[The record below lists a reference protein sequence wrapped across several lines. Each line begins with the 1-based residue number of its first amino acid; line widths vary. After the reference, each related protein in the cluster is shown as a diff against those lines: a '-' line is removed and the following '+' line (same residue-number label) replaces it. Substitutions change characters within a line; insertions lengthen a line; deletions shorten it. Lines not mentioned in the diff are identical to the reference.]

1 MPKISIIIPVYNTG
15 IKIEK
20 CLSSI
25 INQTRKID
33 IEVLIIND
41 GSTDNSENIIKQYIE
56 KYNEYCLNIKYF
68 SKENEGIAK
77 TRNFGIEKAISKYI
91 MFLDSD
97 DYLETNAFEILE
109 KYIDKNIDLIKFKLE
124 RVNEKDEILEKVSGP
139 VFEVSNGQDAFN
151 RLYCEDVL
159 LDSPCVYLIRK
170 ELFTKNNFKFERTYH
185 EDFGLIPFIILSA
198 QTVISIPEYL
208 YKYVQAPNSITRTE
222 DYNKTIKKMED
233 VLFHYDNMLNMIKK
247 LQLEE
252 VTKENIKIYYTNAII
267 LKLNELNKNSQKLYI
282 RMIKQRKMYKN
293 IKPRDLKQLVKRLL
307 LKYNIRLYLK
317 IHNNGRK

>member
-1 MPKISIIIPVYNTG
+1 MPKISIIIPVYDTG

-25 INQTRKID
+25 INQTKKTD
-33 IEVLIIND
+33 IEILIIND
-41 GSTDNSENIIKQYIE
+41 GSTDNSEEIIKQYIE
-56 KYNEYCLNIKYF
+56 KNNKSNNIKYF
-68 SKENEGIAK
+68 SKGNEGIAK

-97 DYLETNAFEILE
+97 DYLETNAFEVLE

-159 LDSPCVYLIRK
+159 LDSPCVYLIKRAI
-170 ELFTKNNFKFERTYH
+170 FTENNLKFERTYH

-233 VLFHYDNMLNMIKK
+233 VLFHYDNMLKMLEK
-247 LQLEE
+247 LNLENE
-252 VTKENIKIYYTNAII
+252 TKENVKIYYTNAII

>member
-15 IKIEK
+15 IKLEK
-20 CLSSI
+20 CLNSI
-25 INQTRKID
+25 INQTKKTD
-33 IEVLIIND
+33 IEILIIND
-41 GSTDNSENIIKQYIE
+41 GSTDNSEEIIKQYIE
-56 KYNEYCLNIKYF
+56 KNNKSNNIKYF
-68 SKENEGIAK
+68 SKGNEGIAK

-97 DYLETNAFEILE
+97 DYLETNAFEVLE

-151 RLYCEDVL
+151 RLYCKDVL

-233 VLFHYDNMLNMIKK
+233 VLFHYDNMLNMVEK

>member
-1 MPKISIIIPVYNTG
+1 MTKVSVIVPVYNAE
-15 IKIEK
+15 KYIEK
-20 CLSSI
+20 CLDSI
-25 INQTRKID
+25 VHQTENEKI
-33 IEVLIIND
+33 EIIIVND
-41 GSTDNSENIIKQYIE
+41 GSSDNSEKIIKKYIE
-56 KYNEYCLNIKYF
+56 NNLLKNKIKYF
-68 SKENEGIAK
+68 SKENEGVAK

-97 DYLETNAFEILE
+97 DYLETNAFEVLE

-151 RLYCEDVL
+151 RLYCKDVL

-233 VLFHYDNMLNMIKK
+233 VLFHYDNMLNMVEK